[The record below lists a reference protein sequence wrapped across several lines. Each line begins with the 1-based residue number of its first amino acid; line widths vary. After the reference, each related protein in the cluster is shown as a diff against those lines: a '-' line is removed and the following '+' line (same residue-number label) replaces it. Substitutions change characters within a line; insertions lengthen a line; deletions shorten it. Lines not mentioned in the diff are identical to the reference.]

1 MKSATRV
8 FLFLFLAALALLG
21 TEPYRK
27 PSKAVLD
34 VLNAPVTP
42 SLSVSPVGTYAIEAR
57 PVRYPP
63 IAELAEPMLRL
74 AGIRINPKT
83 NGLHNATFNSSFMLR
98 KVPGGAGIPV
108 QLPPHPKLIF
118 AGWSPAGSQFAFTNT
133 TATGMELWI
142 GDTATGKT

>member
-8 FLFLFLAALALLG
+8 ILFLFLAALTLLG

-42 SLSVSPVGTYAIEAR
+42 AVSVSPAGTYAIESR

-63 IAELAEPMLRL
+63 IAELAEPMLRI
-74 AGIRINPKT
+74 AGMRINPKT
-83 NGLHNATFNSSFMLR
+83 NGLHNTIFNSSLTLR
-98 KVPGGAGIPV
+98 TVPGGAVIPV
-108 QLPPHPKLIF
+108 QLPPNPKLS
-118 AGWSPAGSQFAFTNT
+118 AAHWSRDGT
-133 TATGMELWI
+133 
-142 GDTATGKT
+142 